1 MSSLPPF
8 VYLFFT
14 LAAAIIAIGGFIW
27 LVSYINNK
35 RAQEDEQSPA
45 LEPGSQAPALAGEK
59 ELLRVSRTEKGELVI
74 FVQGHRRRRL
84 QEITNPQ
91 TGRETIEAIKAVMT
105 FSKDWLPSIRQQAAP
120 STSPSETST
129 DQETFLKQLRQTP
142 PPLSEK
148 PPGLLAPLQRQT
160 SSNLL
165 DPLHLVDEIDELVQ
179 QRLQARPD
187 LAGRHVRLTS
197 GPAGGLLV
205 YVDQQAFDTVDD
217 VSDPQIRTLIRDA
230 IHEWEGR

>member
-8 VYLFFT
+8 VYLFLT

-27 LVSYINNK
+27 LFGYINNK
-35 RAQEDEQSPA
+35 KDQEDEQPPA
-45 LEPGSQAPALAGEK
+45 LEPESKTLASVGEQ

-84 QEITNPQ
+84 QEITDPQ

-120 STSPSETST
+120 STSPPETSI
-129 DQETFLKQLRQTP
+129 DQETFLKQLRQAP

-160 SSNLL
+160 PGNLL

-179 QRLQARPD
+179 QRLQAQPD
-187 LAGRHVRLTS
+187 LAGRHVRLAS
-197 GPAGGLLV
+197 GLVGGLCV
-205 YVDQQAFDTVDD
+205 YVDQQVFEAVGDI
-217 VSDPQIRTLIRDA
+217 SDPQIRTLIQDA